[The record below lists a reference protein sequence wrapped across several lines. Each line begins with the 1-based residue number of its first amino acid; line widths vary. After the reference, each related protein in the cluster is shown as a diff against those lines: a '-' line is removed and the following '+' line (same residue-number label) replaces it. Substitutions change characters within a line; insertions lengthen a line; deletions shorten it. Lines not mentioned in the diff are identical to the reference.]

1 MDTNDL
7 IKALAADTR
16 RPGLSMNTVWLGAA
30 SGALVLAGLVFFMM
44 LGPRPDIA
52 AAAETV
58 RFLFKFA
65 VTGALAAAAFAAMR
79 VAAWP
84 EAELRKLLPYLCIA
98 PLLVLVGV
106 ALELVA
112 LPSDIWAA
120 KLIGT
125 NSLLCL
131 TFIPLIGLAPLALF
145 LLALRHGAPSRPAFS
160 GALAGLAA
168 GGIAATFYA
177 AHCPDDSP
185 LFVATWYTIAVLG
198 LTLLGAIGARLA
210 VRW

>member
-1 MDTNDL
+1 MNTDDF

-16 RPGLSMNTVWLGAA
+16 RPGLSMNAVWSGVAIGAI
-30 SGALVLAGLVFFMM
+30 VLAGVVFSVL

-52 AAAETV
+52 VAAETV
-58 RFLFKFA
+58 RFLFKFVATTVLA
-65 VTGALAAAAFAAMR
+65 VAAFAAMR
-79 VAAWP
+79 VQARP
-84 EAELRKLLPYLCIA
+84 EAGPGKFLSYLGIA
-98 PLLVLVGV
+98 PALVAAAVV
-106 ALELVA
+106 LELFA
-112 LPSDIWAA
+112 IPSDAWDTR
-120 KLIGT
+120 LIGT
-125 NSLLCL
+125 NSLICL

-145 LLALRHGAPSRPAFS
+145 LLALRHGAPSRPALS

-185 LFVATWYTIAVLG
+185 LFVATWYTIAILI
-198 LTLLGAIGARLA
+198 LTLIGMIGARWA

>member
-1 MDTNDL
+1 MDTNEL

-16 RPGLSMNTVWLGAA
+16 RPGPSMNAVCLGGAI
-30 SGALVLAGLVFFMM
+30 GALVLAGFVFSIL

-52 AAAETV
+52 DAAETV
-58 RFLFKFA
+58 RFLFKF
-65 VTGALAAAAFAAMR
+65 VITITLAAAAFAAMR

-84 EAELRKLLPYLCIA
+84 EAEPRKLLPYLGIA
-98 PLLVLVGV
+98 PALVVCAV
-106 ALELVA
+106 ALELLVV
-112 LPSDIWAA
+112 PSDAWAA
-120 KLIGT
+120 RLVGT
-125 NSLLCL
+125 NSLVCL
-131 TFIPLIGLAPLALF
+131 TYIPLIGLAPLALF
-145 LLALRHGAPSRPAFS
+145 LRVLRHGAPSRPALS

-185 LFVATWYTIAVLG
+185 LFVATWYTIAILA
-198 LTLLGAIGARLA
+198 LTLLGAAGARWA

>member
-1 MDTNDL
+1 MDTNNL
-7 IKALAADTR
+7 IKALTADNR
-16 RPGLSMNTVWLGAA
+16 RPGLPMNTVWSGVAI
-30 SGALVLAGLVFFMM
+30 GALVLAGVAFWIL

-58 RFLFKFA
+58 RFLFKFV
-65 VTGALAAAAFAAMR
+65 VTIALAAAAFAAMR

-84 EAELRKLLPYLCIA
+84 DADSRKAVPYLVVA
-98 PLLVLVGV
+98 PVLVAGGV
-106 ALELVA
+106 LLELLAV
-112 LPSDIWAA
+112 PPDTWAT
-120 KLIGT
+120 KIVGT
-125 NSLLCL
+125 NYLVCM

-145 LLALRHGAPSRPAFS
+145 LIALRHGAPSRPGYA

-185 LFVATWYTIAVLG
+185 LFVATWYTIAVLI
-198 LTLLGAIGARLA
+198 LTVLGAVGGRCAAR
-210 VRW
+210 W

>member
-7 IKALAADTR
+7 IKALAADNR
-16 RPGLSMNTVWLGAA
+16 RPGLSMNTVWRAAAAGAI
-30 SGALVLAGLVFFMM
+30 VLAGVVFFLL
-44 LGPRPDIA
+44 LGPRPDVA
-52 AAAETV
+52 TAVETL
-58 RFLFKFA
+58 RFLFKFV
-65 VTGALAAAAFAAMR
+65 VTIALATTAFAAMR
-79 VAAWP
+79 IAAWP
-84 EAELRKLLPYLCIA
+84 EAEMRKPLPYLCIA
-98 PLLVLVGV
+98 PLLVFVGV
-106 ALELVA
+106 ALELIT
-112 LPSDIWAA
+112 LPSDAWAA

-145 LLALRHGAPSRPAFS
+145 LLALRHGAPSRPALS

-185 LFVATWYTIAVLG
+185 LFVATWYTIAILG
-198 LTLLGAIGARLA
+198 LTLLGAIGARFA

>member
-1 MDTNDL
+1 MDTNEL

-16 RPGLSMNTVWLGAA
+16 RPGPSMNAVWLGGAI
-30 SGALVLAGLVFFMM
+30 GALVLAGFVFSIL

-52 AAAETV
+52 DAAETV
-58 RFLFKFA
+58 RFLFKF
-65 VTGALAAAAFAAMR
+65 VITITLAAAAFAAMR

-84 EAELRKLLPYLCIA
+84 EAEPRKLLPYLGIA
-98 PLLVLVGV
+98 PALVVCGVGLELLVV
-106 ALELVA
+106 
-112 LPSDIWAA
+112 PSDAWAA
-120 KLIGT
+120 RLVGT
-125 NSLLCL
+125 NSLVCL
-131 TFIPLIGLAPLALF
+131 TYIPLIGLAPLALF
-145 LLALRHGAPSRPAFS
+145 LRVLRHGAPSRPALS

-185 LFVATWYTIAVLG
+185 LFVATWYTIAILA
-198 LTLLGAIGARLA
+198 LTLLGAAGARWA

>member
-16 RPGLSMNTVWLGAA
+16 RPGLSMSATWAGAA
-30 SGALVLAGLVFFMM
+30 IGALVLAGLVFSVL

-52 AAAETV
+52 AAAETL
-58 RFLFKFA
+58 RFLFKFVVA
-65 VTGALAAAAFAAMR
+65 IALAATAFAAMR

-84 EAELRKLLPYLCIA
+84 EADLRRLLPYLAIA
-98 PLLVLVGV
+98 PALVAVSV
-106 ALELVA
+106 VLELFAV
-112 LPSDIWAA
+112 PSDTWATR
-120 KLIGT
+120 LIGT

-145 LLALRHGAPSRPAFS
+145 LLALRHGAPSRPELS

-185 LFVATWYTIAVLG
+185 LFAATWYTIAVLI
-198 LTLLGAIGARLA
+198 LTVSGALGGRWA